1 MAEFTSESG
10 ADSPRRYDAVCIP
23 STELTSSVEMQ
34 PLYTSENTTVAYQL
48 NWSVALFGTGEF
60 PSSDVWMEDLKMAT
74 ESDGVRILEHHEA
87 AANVSLFLVSTK
99 PFVSPSQIVRSVKG
113 RWQYLM
119 REVTPKAFR
128 RNYSISSV
136 GETKSDVLERYVA
149 RQPQNHPMADAD
161 VQQRIEALQ
170 FHDAS
175 VNLGADRISSH
186 GRFIHSLHVVL
197 ENESG
202 WNEIRNDVLIRSRRM
217 IIDSAAKH
225 LWGLARIG
233 IVSNHVHVLLTA
245 DVTESPESVALSLM
259 NNLAYVQ
266 GMRPVLRFSYY
277 VGTFGE
283 YDRAAVRRKLR
294 T

>member
-1 MAEFTSESG
+1 
-10 ADSPRRYDAVCIP
+10 
-23 STELTSSVEMQ
+23 MQ
-34 PLYTSENTTVAYQL
+34 PLYTPENTTAAYQL
-48 NWSVALFGTGEF
+48 NWSVALFGTGEL
-60 PSSDVWMEDLKMAT
+60 PSSDFWMENLKIST

-87 AANVSLFLVSTK
+87 AAHVSLFLVSAK
-99 PFVSPSQIVRSVKG
+99 PNVSPSQIVRSVKG
-113 RWQYLM
+113 RWQYLI
-119 REVTPKAFR
+119 RELTPKAFR

-136 GETKSDVLERYVA
+136 GEATSDVLERYVA

-161 VQQRIEALQ
+161 VQLRIEALQ

-186 GRFIHSLHVVL
+186 GRFIYSLQVVL

-202 WNEIRNDVLIRSRRM
+202 WNEIRKDVLIRSSKM

-225 LWGLARIG
+225 GWGLARIG
-233 IVSNHVHVLLTA
+233 MVSNHVHVLLTA
-245 DVTESPESVALSLM
+245 DVTESPESVAISLM

-266 GMRPVLRFSYY
+266 GMRRVLRFSYY
-277 VGTFGE
+277 IGTFGV
-283 YDRAAVRRKLR
+283 YDRAAIRRKLR

>member
-1 MAEFTSESG
+1 
-10 ADSPRRYDAVCIP
+10 
-23 STELTSSVEMQ
+23 MQ
-34 PLYTSENTTVAYQL
+34 PLYTPDNTTAAYQL
-48 NWSVALFGTGEF
+48 NWSVALFGTGEL
-60 PSSDVWMEDLKMAT
+60 PSLDVCLNDLKRAT
-74 ESDGVRILEHHEA
+74 ESDGVRILEHHRSDS
-87 AANVSLFLVSTK
+87 NVSLFLVSTK
-99 PFVSPSQIVRSVKG
+99 PALSPSQIIRSVKG
-113 RWQYLM
+113 RWQYLI
-119 REVTPKAFR
+119 RDVVPKAFR
-128 RNYSISSV
+128 RNYSITSV
-136 GETKSDVLERYVA
+136 GEPTSEVLDKYLA

-170 FHDAS
+170 FHDVS
-175 VNLGADRISSH
+175 VNLVADRISSH

-225 LWGLARIG
+225 GWGLARIG
-233 IVSNHVHVLLTA
+233 IVSNHLHVLLTA
-245 DVTESPESVALSLM
+245 DVTESPASVAISLM

-266 GMRPVLRFSYY
+266 GMRPVFRFSYY

-283 YDRAAVRRKLR
+283 YDRAAIRKKLR